1 MENNSL
7 LRRLAE
13 YESLVQTMESQIAS
27 LKSEGEHIQTSQKS
41 SVDDEVSGVKAENAR
56 LTSLAADLEREIERL
71 KDTAHE
77 QRIRALDLK
86 HELREVSCNEHWNFY
101 AFLYLLIDKMC

>member
-1 MENNSL
+1 VKRENNNL

-13 YESLVQTMESQIAS
+13 YESLVQTMKAQIAS
-27 LKSEGEHIQTSQKS
+27 QLMDTELRSTSQKP
-41 SVDDEVSGVKAENAR
+41 SVDDDELNVVKAENAR
-56 LTSLAADLEREIERL
+56 LTSLAAGLESEIERL

-86 HELREVSCNEHWNFY
+86 HDLRDVSSNEHWN
-101 AFLYLLIDKMC
+101 LCVL